1 MSHNPLLVGENK
13 LRIFEI
19 QNSQIYQTLTWSLS
33 WVSGGKTCDLA
44 LGTLVWGYMELPAAK
59 AMIKGAN

>member
-33 WVSGGKTCDLA
+33 WVSAGKTCDLA
-44 LGTLVWGYMELPAAK
+44 LGTLVWGWSYQQRKP
-59 AMIKGAN
+59 